1 MDRFS
6 KLHPTVQLLFFTES
20 LVLIMSIN
28 SPFFSAG
35 ALICALLY
43 SFKLKGRA
51 AFKTFGFSAAVTAV
65 IGVFNML
72 FAHYGE
78 TVLFTVK
85 STDFTFES
93 LFYGINQGLIVSA
106 TLIWFDAF
114 SRVVDSERVVYLFR
128 FAPRTALLF
137 SIVLGFIPRF
147 SKKAEDIRNAKTAL
161 CGGEEKKD
169 IKSRFKSG
177 IDNLSALI
185 SYSLESSIITADS
198 MQARGY
204 NPKSAV
210 TSRFKYTGEDVAL
223 LAISAVTF
231 GVTLAAK
238 IGGKILF
245 VFEPVII
252 NEKFSICAFICFIVL
267 QLIPF
272 AVDLTEDILWKKSFA
287 KN

>member
-1 MDRFS
+1 MDRFA
-6 KLHPTVQLLFFTES
+6 KLHPTAQLLFFTES
-20 LVLIMSIN
+20 FVLIMIVN

-43 SFKLKGRA
+43 SFKFKGKA
-51 AFKTFGFSAAVTAV
+51 AFKTLGFSAAATAV
-65 IGVFNML
+65 IGAFNML

-78 TVLFTVK
+78 TVLFTLK
-85 STDFTFES
+85 NTDFTFEA
-93 LFYGINQGLIVSA
+93 LFYGINQGLVISA

-137 SIVLGFIPRF
+137 SVVLGFIPRF
-147 SKKAEDIRNAKTAL
+147 TKKAEDIRNAKKAL
-161 CGGEEKKD
+161 YGDCKKD

-204 NPKSAV
+204 SPKSTAR
-210 TSRFKYTGEDVAL
+210 SRFKYSVEDTVLIAVSL
-223 LAISAVTF
+223 VMFAVVLAFKIS
-231 GVTLAAK
+231 GN
-238 IGGKILF
+238 ILF

-252 NEKFSICAFICFIVL
+252 NQKFGSGAFVCFIVL
-267 QLIPF
+267 ELIPF

-287 KN
+287 RT